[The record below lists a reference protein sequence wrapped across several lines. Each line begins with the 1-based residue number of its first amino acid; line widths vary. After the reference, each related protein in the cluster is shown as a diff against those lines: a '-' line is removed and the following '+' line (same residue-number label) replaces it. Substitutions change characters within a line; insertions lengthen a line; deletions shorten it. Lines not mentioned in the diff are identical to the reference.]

1 MASRYH
7 LEESVKWRII
17 GRLEAGQSIT
27 ETATCLNISRQTV
40 SKLWK
45 QFQNDGTVVRRP
57 GQGRKRMT
65 TASEDRYL
73 ALTVRRNRKATAR
86 QLSSEL
92 ATATGAVASRQ
103 TIYRRL
109 NEKGLYARK
118 PRVCVLLSSQK
129 KRDRFNWCKE
139 HQNWTEH
146 QWSHVL
152 FPDESRFSLTGDSK
166 RVYIWR
172 ESGTRNDPSNI
183 VERDRFGSGGVM
195 VWGGIMIDGRTPLHV
210 FRSGSVTGQI
220 YRDEVLDPYVRLFR
234 GAYGRD
240 FLFMHDNARPHRANL
255 VDEFLESEDI
265 KRIPWPAN
273 SPDLNPIENLW
284 DYLGRAIARRHPPP
298 RDVNGLKTALLEEW
312 SLIPQTVINNVI
324 SSLKT
329 RCDMCVRVRGDHI
342 PY

>member
-1 MASRYH
+1 MIPRT
-7 LEESVKWRII
+7 LWNV
-17 GRLEAGQSIT
+17 
-27 ETATCLNISRQTV
+27 TV
-40 SKLWK
+40 S
-45 QFQNDGTVVRRP
+45 VV
-57 GQGRKRMT
+57 
-65 TASEDRYL
+65 E
-73 ALTVRRNRKATAR
+73 
-86 QLSSEL
+86 
-92 ATATGAVASRQ
+92 
-103 TIYRRL
+103 
-109 NEKGLYARK
+109 
-118 PRVCVLLSSQK
+118 
-129 KRDRFNWCKE
+129 
-139 HQNWTEH
+139 
-146 QWSHVL
+146 
-152 FPDESRFSLTGDSK
+152 
-166 RVYIWR
+166 
-172 ESGTRNDPSNI
+172 
-183 VERDRFGSGGVM
+183 GVM

-240 FLFMHDNARPHRANL
+240 FLFMDDNARPHRANL

-273 SPDLNPIENLW
+273 SPDLNLIENLW

>member
-1 MASRYH
+1 
-7 LEESVKWRII
+7 
-17 GRLEAGQSIT
+17 
-27 ETATCLNISRQTV
+27 
-40 SKLWK
+40 
-45 QFQNDGTVVRRP
+45 
-57 GQGRKRMT
+57 MT

-73 ALTVRRNRKATAR
+73 ALTARRNRKATAR

-92 ATATGAVASRQ
+92 AAATGAVASRQ

-118 PRVCVLLSSQK
+118 PRVCVFTVFTE
-129 KRDRFNWCKE
+129 KRGIAFNWCKE

-152 FPDESRFSLTGDSK
+152 FTDESRFSLTGDSK

-183 VERDRFGSGGVM
+183 VERDRFGSGGVI
-195 VWGGIMIDGRTPLHV
+195 VWGIMIDGRVHMD
-210 FRSGSVTGQI
+210 VT
-220 YRDEVLDPYVRLFR
+220 
-234 GAYGRD
+234 
-240 FLFMHDNARPHRANL
+240 LFMDDNARPHRANL
-255 VDEFLESEDI
+255 VDKFLESEDI
-265 KRIPWPAN
+265 KRIPWPVN

-312 SLIPQTVINNVI
+312 SIIPPD
-324 SSLKT
+324 
-329 RCDMCVRVRGDHI
+329 CD
-342 PY
+342 

>member
-1 MASRYH
+1 MSEYF
-7 LEESVKWRII
+7 K
-17 GRLEAGQSIT
+17 T
-27 ETATCLNISRQTV
+27 DTV

-45 QFQNDGTVVRRP
+45 QFQNDGTVVKRH

-65 TASEDRYL
+65 TASEDLYL
-73 ALTVRRNRKATAR
+73 ALTARRNRKATAR

-92 ATATGAVASRQ
+92 AAATGAVASRQ
-103 TIYRRL
+103 TIYRKL

-118 PRVCVLLSSQK
+118 PR
-129 KRDRFNWCKE
+129 
-139 HQNWTEH
+139 
-146 QWSHVL
+146 
-152 FPDESRFSLTGDSK
+152 SRFSLTGDSK

-195 VWGGIMIDGRTPLHV
+195 VWGGIMIDGR
-210 FRSGSVTGQI
+210 
-220 YRDEVLDPYVRLFR
+220 

-240 FLFMHDNARPHRANL
+240 FLFMDDNARPHLANL

-265 KRIPWPAN
+265 KRIPWTAK

>member
-73 ALTVRRNRKATAR
+73 ALTACRNRKATAR

-92 ATATGAVASRQ
+92 AAATGAVESRQ

-109 NEKGLYARK
+109 NKKGLYARK
-118 PRVCVLLSSQK
+118 PR
-129 KRDRFNWCKE
+129 
-139 HQNWTEH
+139 
-146 QWSHVL
+146 
-152 FPDESRFSLTGDSK
+152 SRFSLTGDSK

-172 ESGTRNDPSNI
+172 KSGTRNDPSNI
-183 VERDRFGSGGVM
+183 VERDRFGSPWCDGM
-195 VWGGIMIDGRTPLHV
+195 GGIMIDGRTPLHV
-210 FRSGSVTGQI
+210 
-220 YRDEVLDPYVRLFR
+220 

-240 FLFMHDNARPHRANL
+240 FLFMDDNARPHRANL

-284 DYLGRAIARRHPPP
+284 DYLGRAIARRHSPS
-298 RDVNGLKTALLEEW
+298 RDVNALKTALLEEW
-312 SLIPQTVINNVI
+312 NLIPQTVINNVI

>member
-45 QFQNDGTVVRRP
+45 QFQNNGTVVRRP

-73 ALTVRRNRKATAR
+73 ALTARRNRKATAR
-86 QLSSEL
+86 QLSSKL
-92 ATATGAVASRQ
+92 AAATGA
-103 TIYRRL
+103 
-109 NEKGLYARK
+109 
-118 PRVCVLLSSQK
+118 K

-152 FPDESRFSLTGDSK
+152 FTDESRFSLTGDSK
-166 RVYIWR
+166 SVYIWR

-183 VERDRFGSGGVM
+183 VERDRFGSG
-195 VWGGIMIDGRTPLHV
+195 
-210 FRSGSVTGQI
+210 
-220 YRDEVLDPYVRLFR
+220 
-234 GAYGRD
+234 
-240 FLFMHDNARPHRANL
+240 ANL

-324 SSLKT
+324 SSLET